1 MKPSRVFVA
10 TESAGPRARLV
21 AVLVAVA
28 AGLAVAVI
36 QNVVEWQGDR
46 PDYLLLAGFNAF
58 LASLATW
65 FFHIRWRLLG
75 DSFDRHVR
83 NVFLPIACHFLFL
96 LALEALLESK
106 DLANA
111 FVGFSWVVSQT
122 LAAAVLLFTFRGGR
136 EHGSGR
142 RALRTSAALLFA
154 VTVWTVFAFLSNHN
168 LVTGIGPLE
177 AGLASVFLLA
187 GVIPMLGGREQRQP
201 REVWLTVAFLLSA
214 IAHMNLAWSRQLYD
228 SPFMWGYVLLGFS
241 LATPTV
247 GAVFENVTLL
257 ESQTALS
264 DHAKR
269 LRHRMEILLNTLP
282 VLVMSV
288 DRNRQVRY
296 ANRAASNLFSGSQ
309 SPGETDYGSTWL
321 DRIHPANRPQ
331 VYSAI
336 PTVLEGGRGIWEEL
350 IRVEDADGNVHWLNT
365 QMQPVVDP
373 VVNETLI
380 QVVAIDVTDLHL
392 ARQAAEARQARLAFL
407 SNLAQSMAGEVEE
420 QKILDHFL
428 EMGRGLLPLRS
439 LLLYR
444 PLLDGSGIRL
454 ETGSGPGIEA
464 FEKDRFSPILAGD
477 HPCWIAFTKGTPQT
491 VSASAALPQELA
503 NWLSSEHQI
512 RHLNYLP
519 LTAAGRSAGVLLTTS
534 NTALDLTIDD
544 VDLLTQAGFLLGGAA
559 SLSLLVRELDEQ
571 RAVAFEASRLKS
583 EFLAN
588 TSHELRTP
596 LTAILG
602 FLRLI
607 MDGAVK
613 DPEKQREF
621 LTIAHESA
629 ESLLNIIN
637 DVLDLAKIEAGRLEI
652 HFAPVPVRTILD
664 DVQTLFKHQM
674 KSKGLK
680 FNIEIADRKLVIWA
694 DPDRT
699 SQILTNL
706 LSNAMKFTDRG
717 GSITIACREENRLVV
732 FTVKDTG
739 LGMVQEE
746 LEKVFS
752 SFYQID
758 GSTTRQ
764 RGGTGLG
771 LAISRR
777 LADLMDGTLD
787 LDSAGAGEGTSARL
801 TLREFASEHDG
812 TNPEIRVPM

>member
-1 MKPSRVFVA
+1 
-10 TESAGPRARLV
+10 
-21 AVLVAVA
+21 
-28 AGLAVAVI
+28 
-36 QNVVEWQGDR
+36 
-46 PDYLLLAGFNAF
+46 
-58 LASLATW
+58 
-65 FFHIRWRLLG
+65 
-75 DSFDRHVR
+75 
-83 NVFLPIACHFLFL
+83 
-96 LALEALLESK
+96 
-106 DLANA
+106 
-111 FVGFSWVVSQT
+111 
-122 LAAAVLLFTFRGGR
+122 
-136 EHGSGR
+136 
-142 RALRTSAALLFA
+142 
-154 VTVWTVFAFLSNHN
+154 
-168 LVTGIGPLE
+168 
-177 AGLASVFLLA
+177 
-187 GVIPMLGGREQRQP
+187 
-201 REVWLTVAFLLSA
+201 
-214 IAHMNLAWSRQLYD
+214 
-228 SPFMWGYVLLGFS
+228 
-241 LATPTV
+241 
-247 GAVFENVTLL
+247 
-257 ESQTALS
+257 
-264 DHAKR
+264 
-269 LRHRMEILLNTLP
+269 
-282 VLVMSV
+282 
-288 DRNRQVRY
+288 
-296 ANRAASNLFSGSQ
+296 
-309 SPGETDYGSTWL
+309 
-321 DRIHPANRPQ
+321 
-331 VYSAI
+331 
-336 PTVLEGGRGIWEEL
+336 
-350 IRVEDADGNVHWLNT
+350 
-365 QMQPVVDP
+365 MQPVVDP

-392 ARQAAEARQARLAFL
+392 AQQAAEARQARLAFL

-464 FEKDRFSPILAGD
+464 FEKDRFRPIMAGD
-477 HPCWIAFTKGTPQT
+477 HPCWSAFTKGTPQT

-503 NWLSSEHQI
+503 NWLSSEHEI

-534 NTALDLTIDD
+534 STALDLTIDD
-544 VDLLTQAGFLLGGAA
+544 VDLLTQVGFLLGGAA
-559 SLSLLVRELDEQ
+559 SLSQLVRELDEQ

-652 HFAPVPVRTILD
+652 HFAPVPVRTILED
-664 DVQTLFKHQM
+664 IETLFKHQM

-699 SQILTNL
+699 SQVLTNL

-717 GSITIACREENRLVV
+717 GSITVACREENRLVV

-739 LGMVQEE
+739 LGMAQEE

-764 RGGTGLG
+764 QGGTGLG

-777 LADLMDGTLD
+777 LAELMNGTLN
-787 LDSAGAGEGTSARL
+787 LDSPGAGEGTTARL
-801 TLREFASEHDG
+801 TLREFAAEHDG
-812 TNPEIRVPM
+812 TNPEIRVPV